1 MRCLFKEGDK
11 TPNPNPLTMCPHS
24 SADECPLPTA
34 PLSCRCGP
42 LLHRHVGW
50 ASPSPLSLLSPSH
63 CSRLPTALA
72 CPYPPSFPLLLPSLI
87 PLPSHC
93 SCLPSS
99 PFLPTALAFPHPPS
113 FPLLSPALIP
123 LPSHCSRLP
132 SSPFLPA
139 PLACPHP
146 RSFPRS
152 SSCRQPERR
161 SCGLPYAARGPRG
174 RVQARGAGDR
184 GGGGGEEEEEGGG
197 GRVPRLPARR
207 VLARRQVPLLP

>member
-93 SCLPSS
+93 SCLPSY

-113 FPLLSPALIP
+113 FPLLLPALIP
-123 LPSHCSRLP
+123 VPSPVLHPADNLNGARVASRTLRVDHVGEYKRV
-132 SSPFLPA
+132 A
-139 PLACPHP
+139 P
-146 RSFPRS
+146 
-152 SSCRQPERR
+152 ET
-161 SCGLPYAARGPRG
+161 
-174 RVQARGAGDR
+174 
-184 GGGGGEEEEEGGG
+184 EEEEEE
-197 GRVPRLPARR
+197 RKRR
-207 VLARRQVPLLP
+207 REEAGVCRAFQRGECSRGDRCRFSHDPLVRR